1 MMTQC
6 GARSL
11 ADQRSG
17 FGESGM
23 VGARRIGSLE
33 ALGRGLALAAA
44 LGTAGCASIL
54 NALPDP
60 SSLHLPDKST
70 FFPTGISS
78 YTRPVSAEGPVGPAE
93 LVDGQ
98 GRCAGAAVVDPSG
111 VAIGAKGVSLEMSE
125 CEVVRT
131 LGTPQSA
138 EIGAQGRERVARLT
152 YATGE
157 HAGIYRFAS
166 GRLVSIERGAQPLP
180 PPSTATAK
188 KPSPK
193 KPKPQ
198 PTPG

>member
-1 MMTQC
+1 M
-6 GARSL
+6 
-11 ADQRSG
+11 
-17 FGESGM
+17 
-23 VGARRIGSLE
+23 
-33 ALGRGLALAAA
+33 ALAAVA
-44 LGTAGCASIL
+44 LGTSGCAGFL

-60 SSLHLPDKST
+60 GTFHLPDKST

-78 YTRPVSAEGPVGPAE
+78 YTRPVSAEGPAGPAE

-98 GRCAGAAVVDPSG
+98 GRCVGAAAAQAAPSG
-111 VAIGAKGVSLEMSE
+111 AAIGSKGVSLEMSE

-131 LGTPQSA
+131 LGAPQSA
-138 EIGAQGRERVARLT
+138 DIGAQGRERIARLSYT
-152 YATGE
+152 TGE

-180 PPSTATAK
+180 PPPTATAK
-188 KPSPK
+188 KPPPK

>member
-1 MMTQC
+1 
-6 GARSL
+6 
-11 ADQRSG
+11 
-17 FGESGM
+17 M
-23 VGARRIGSLE
+23 VGAERISGLE
-33 ALGRGLALAAA
+33 ALGRGIVLALA
-44 LGTAGCASIL
+44 LGTTGCASFL

-60 SSLHLPDKST
+60 ASFHLPDKST

-78 YTRPVSAEGPVGPAE
+78 YTRPVSAEGAVGAAD
-93 LVDGQ
+93 LADSQ
-98 GRCAGAAVVDPSG
+98 GRCAGAAGADPSAAA
-111 VAIGAKGVSLEMSE
+111 VGAKGVSLEMSE

-138 EIGAQGRERVARLT
+138 EIGAQGGERIARLT

-188 KPSPK
+188 KPPPK

>member
-1 MMTQC
+1 M
-6 GARSL
+6 A
-11 ADQRSG
+11 
-17 FGESGM
+17 
-23 VGARRIGSLE
+23 GARRIGGLE
-33 ALGRGLALAAA
+33 ALERGIGRGMVLVAVAV
-44 LGTAGCASIL
+44 GITGCASFL

-60 SSLHLPDKST
+60 SSFHLPDKST

-78 YTRPVSAEGPVGPAE
+78 YTRPVSAEGPVASAE

-98 GRCAGAAVVDPSG
+98 GRCAGAAATDPSG
-111 VAIGAKGVSLEMSE
+111 AAIGGKGVSLEMSE

-138 EIGAQGRERVARLT
+138 EIGAQGRERVAHLT
-152 YATGE
+152 YTTGE

-166 GRLVSIERGAQPLP
+166 GRLVSVERGAQPLP

-188 KPSPK
+188 KPPPK

-198 PTPG
+198 PQPTPG